1 MNCRGAL
8 LIAIVSLCATVGA
21 QGDRISKLLPPTDE
35 NRLKL
40 VAMLGEGPM
49 ADRAAVWGQA
59 RKVFN
64 AHAPAFTLEE
74 VRKVVAS
81 LDTLLK
87 SREIKQKDKV
97 QAVRETAM
105 VAMYNFRPLGDWRL
119 RCGTMGG
126 EVSTLLSELKLV
138 LQTNP
143 RLMADA
149 MKLDCETACS
159 LFPSLYIVDP
169 KLAKPAMLHW
179 LKAGTPQ
186 EKEAAVV
193 ALLPTLSAPSEG
205 ELVRPFLETDDRQK
219 VVHIQLLVG
228 ADRQKLLY
236 PDGNVPKALK
246 VRLDG
251 GR

>member
-1 MNCRGAL
+1 
-8 LIAIVSLCATVGA
+8 
-21 QGDRISKLLPPTDE
+21 
-35 NRLKL
+35 
-40 VAMLGEGPM
+40 M

-59 RKVFN
+59 RKIFY
-64 AHAPAFTLEE
+64 AHAVTFTLEE
-74 VRKVVAS
+74 VRKLVAS
-81 LDTLLK
+81 LDTILK

-97 QAVRETAM
+97 QAVRETAL
-105 VAMYNFRPLGDWRL
+105 VAMYNFRLLGDWHP

-126 EVSTLLSELKLV
+126 EMSTLLSELKLV

-143 RLMADA
+143 RLMAEA

-159 LFPSLYIVDP
+159 LFPSLYVVDP

-179 LKAGTPQ
+179 LKTGTPQ

-193 ALLPTLSAPSEG
+193 ALLPTLSAPLEG
-205 ELVRPFLETDDRQK
+205 ELVRPFLETVDRQK
-219 VVHIQLLVG
+219 VVHIQVLLR

-236 PDGNVPKALK
+236 PDGDFPKALK

-251 GR
+251 GGR